1 MGQNDLKE
9 KKVFLDGR
17 WTRLLR
23 SGKMEIQLTFLE
35 GVNSI
40 VIKGKD
46 KAFMTTKDSV
56 IFNRDMFEQII
67 VALVKNGHIDYKV
80 LEGILEEIHTV

>member
-1 MGQNDLKE
+1 
-9 KKVFLDGR
+9 
-17 WTRLLR
+17 
-23 SGKMEIQLTFLE
+23 MEIQLTFLE

-46 KAFMTTKDSV
+46 KAFITTKDSV
-56 IFNRDMFEQII
+56 IFNKEMFEQII
-67 VALVKNGHIDYKV
+67 VALVKNEYIDYKV